1 MADYYTPTV
10 VQQYIPIADMTPLER
25 LVLSLV
31 FDAEPDGD
39 ALYFFSEIGPSD
51 MIGLPVALLR
61 SACADSIGI
70 DSALAVYVAGKLAS
84 VPDDDTEIDLDLSGM
99 SWDIILQDIVRRS
112 RTLDYVTVASAFTCS
127 RMRTDGF
134 GGMAVLIT
142 AEVIQGKSTNDILE
156 DFLSARGDGRGS

>member
-1 MADYYTPTV
+1 
-10 VQQYIPIADMTPLER
+10 
-25 LVLSLV
+25 
-31 FDAEPDGD
+31 
-39 ALYFFSEIGPSD
+39 

-142 AEVIQGKSTNDILE
+142 AEIIQGKSTNDILE
-156 DFLSARGDGRGS
+156 DFLSARGDGGGG